1 MNNYAQSGNTSNRS
15 ISPFNYTSFHT
26 NSRINMS
33 GVGKHDRKRSAR
45 ACRECHRGKIKC
57 DMATVGS
64 PCTRCQ
70 QKGLANCEI
79 LPSLRGKYDRRKK
92 NLKLSAAINS
102 RSDTIEPKINQETIA
117 TDFVPVDSRPPES
130 SIFSPEREAL
140 LAAQGSLS
148 PFDARLQNSPNSGG
162 SIARSNQNNQEES
175 KRETWELSFT
185 GKNSNE
191 LCFRRQRITFLGESS
206 PLSMLLRK
214 MTDSGHIEILLP
226 PDSHRINSPGDS
238 SVISPNSSA
247 GEVKAG
253 SSPADDLPKHALEL
267 FLESYFT
274 YIHPFYPIVD
284 CKWFAKHYS
293 ADTVPALLLN
303 AMCFAACYH
312 CPIST
317 VFSARFASL
326 RAAKEAF
333 YQYAKLALVTQGWPE
348 PGVAIQTAILLSF
361 QGAGTPG
368 DVWNTGTWIGLAVSM
383 AEDHGLHRSTLQ
395 ANLNPKDKQLFKVIW
410 WVLVFRDTMTSLT
423 LGRPNKI
430 SMQDC
435 DVDLLNLE
443 DFNHDFDPENGET
456 LFGRRDERKHEMLIE
471 ICKLNVLMGELTR
484 IRFKPRDPEVN
495 HTADIQIKLDAWRA
509 ALPARLDWCK
519 SPQAEEAMYLNMLY
533 QHLIIYMYRPRLA
546 DSEILEDFS
555 LAKTI
560 EAASEI
566 AVIVG
571 KLGMKN
577 ILAIPQDFYS
587 VFVTAMV
594 VLAVDIRSKAKQGL
608 PCLSSTQLQVCMLTM
623 NQALDH
629 WDQAPWVVKMF
640 EKLQQTLDET
650 EKHQDTEA
658 VSPMIY
664 DFEKYANNSYLED
677 YFDLLQTVIPT

>member
-1 MNNYAQSGNTSNRS
+1 
-15 ISPFNYTSFHT
+15 
-26 NSRINMS
+26 MS
-33 GVGKHDRKRSAR
+33 GIGKTDRKRSAR
-45 ACRECHRGKIKC
+45 ACRECHSGKIKC

-64 PCTRCQ
+64 PCTRCK

-92 NLKLSAAINS
+92 NLKLSATVES
-102 RSDTIEPKINQETIA
+102 GSCTTEHKSNQEAIPIG
-117 TDFVPVDSRPPES
+117 FPPMDPRAVEQ

-140 LAAQGSLS
+140 LMAQSSLS
-148 PFDARLQNSPNSGG
+148 PYDARLQNSPNS
-162 SIARSNQNNQEES
+162 SAPATRLYQNNQEES

-185 GKNSNE
+185 GRDSNE
-191 LCFRRQRITFLGESS
+191 LCFRRQRIAFLGESS

-226 PDSHRINSPGDS
+226 PESQRITSPSDS
-238 SVISPNSSA
+238 SVISPNSSVSS
-247 GEVKAG
+247 VKAG
-253 SSPADDLPKHALEL
+253 SSPAEDLPKHALEL

-284 CKWFAKHYS
+284 CKWFARHYS

-303 AMCFAACYH
+303 AMCFTACYH

-317 VFSARFASL
+317 IFAAKFASL
-326 RAAKEAF
+326 RTAKEAF
-333 YQYAKLALVTQGWPE
+333 YQYAKLALVTQGWSE

-395 ANLNPKDKQLFKVIW
+395 SNLNPKDKQLFKVIW

-435 DVDLLNLE
+435 DVDLLTLE
-443 DFNHDFDPENGET
+443 DFNHDFDPQNGET
-456 LFGRRDERKHEMLIE
+456 IFGRRDEKKHEMLIE
-471 ICKLNVLMGELTR
+471 ISKLNVLMGELTR

-495 HTADIQIKLDAWRA
+495 HTADFQIKLDAWRA
-509 ALPARLDWCK
+509 ALPDRLDWLK
-519 SPQAEEAMYLNMLY
+519 NPQAEEAMYLNMLY

-555 LAKTI
+555 LAKTV

-608 PCLSSTQLQVCMLTM
+608 PCMSSTQLQVCMLTM

-650 EKHQDTEA
+650 EKDQSNTTA
-658 VSPMIY
+658 ISPMTY
-664 DFEKYANNSYLED
+664 DFDKYANNSYLED